1 MSVRVLL
8 ATSNPGKLREYR
20 ALATAGGGP
29 GSNIDLALLP
39 DFASFP
45 AFEEAAPTFAE
56 NAAGKA
62 LHYSRFAHELVL
74 AEDSGLVVPSLG
86 GAPGPRSARYGGPGA
101 TDQDRVKKLLREL
114 DNRFGS
120 ERQARFV
127 AVAALAREGN
137 ALAIFSDFV
146 EGVLTREPQGN
157 SGFGYDPIFLFEP
170 LGKTFAELAPEEKN
184 RYSHRA
190 RAFGKV
196 AAFLESRES
205 GLLL

>member
-1 MSVRVLL
+1 MSAKVLV

-20 ALATAGGGP
+20 ALAPADCG
-29 GSNIDLALLP
+29 IEMELLP
-39 DFASFP
+39 GFNSLP
-45 AFEEAAPTFAE
+45 AFEENAPTFAE

-62 LHYSRFAHELVL
+62 LHYSRFADGLVL
-74 AEDSGLVVPSLG
+74 SEDSGLVVPALG

-101 TDQDRVKKLLREL
+101 SDEDRVRKLLHEMIGRQE
-114 DNRFGS
+114 N
-120 ERQARFV
+120 ERRARFV
-127 AVAALAREGN
+127 AVIALARAGK
-137 ALAIFSDFV
+137 ALALFSDFV
-146 EGVLTREPQGN
+146 EGRLTREPKGH

-170 LGKTFAELAPEEKN
+170 LGKTFAQITTEDKN

-196 AAFLESRES
+196 LRFLESRRA

>member
-8 ATSNPGKLREYR
+8 ATSNTGKLSEYR
-20 ALATAGGGP
+20 ALTPPESGIELELHP
-29 GSNIDLALLP
+29 QINSL
-39 DFASFP
+39 P
-45 AFEEAAPTFAE
+45 AFPEDAPTFAE
-56 NAAGKA
+56 NAVGKV
-62 LHYSRFAHELVL
+62 LYYSHGIHGLVM
-74 AEDSGLVVPSLG
+74 AEDSGLVVPTLG

-101 TDQDRVKKLLREL
+101 SDEERVGKLLREL
-114 DNRFGS
+114 EGRPAS

-127 AVAALAREGN
+127 SMVALAQEGK
-137 ALAIFSDFV
+137 ALAVFSDFV
-146 EGVLTREPQGN
+146 AGRLTEEPRGH

-170 LGKTFAELAPEEKN
+170 LGRTFAELTTEEKN

-196 AAFLESRES
+196 MAFLASREA

>member
-8 ATSNPGKLREYR
+8 ATSNAGKLREYR
-20 ALATAGGGP
+20 ELTPP
-29 GSNIDLALLP
+29 GSGIELELHPQFGSLP
-39 DFASFP
+39 PFP
-45 AFEEAAPTFAE
+45 EDAPTFAE
-56 NAAGKA
+56 NALGKA
-62 LHYSRFAHELVL
+62 LYYGRGVRGLVM

-101 TDQDRVKKLLREL
+101 SDADCVNKLLTEL
-114 DNRFGS
+114 AGRPAS

-127 AVAALAREGN
+127 SMVALARDGEPI
-137 ALAIFSDFV
+137 AVFSDCV
-146 EGVLTREPQGN
+146 DGVLTEQPRGQ

-170 LGKTFAELAPEEKN
+170 LGKSFAEFPTAEKN

-190 RAFGKV
+190 RAYAKV
-196 AAFLESRES
+196 TAFLQSRQT